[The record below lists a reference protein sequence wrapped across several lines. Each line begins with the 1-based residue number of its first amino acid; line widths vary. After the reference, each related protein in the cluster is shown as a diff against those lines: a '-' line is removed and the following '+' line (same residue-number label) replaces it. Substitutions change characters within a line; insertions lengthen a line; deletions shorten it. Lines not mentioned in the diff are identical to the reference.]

1 MTFSVQVDIYKTKM
15 KERPIL
21 ITAII
26 ISIIVELI
34 IIFLVYDK
42 IGTERLPR
50 QSIRLF
56 LQVVLIVFIIKEK
69 SNKALLILA
78 SLHIF
83 SGLINWAS
91 IHSSGIFGQILTVYH
106 FAIAL
111 IIYFHDSLENLFT
124 KNNQNKK

>member
-1 MTFSVQVDIYKTKM
+1 M

-42 IGTERLPR
+42 IGTERLPK

-91 IHSSGIFGQILTVYH
+91 IHPSGIFGQILTVYH

>member
-42 IGTERLPR
+42 IGTERLPK

-83 SGLINWAS
+83 SGLLPGEGWESFKSLTPRSLTPGTAGD
-91 IHSSGIFGQILTVYH
+91 HGIGEG
-106 FAIAL
+106 AGA
-111 IIYFHDSLENLFT
+111 
-124 KNNQNKK
+124 